1 MFQGSANVKKA
12 EHMAYIQKAGGTF
25 NASTSWDRTNYFQ
38 VVPSLIAHFNT
49 HPAVTNIDIGV
60 LDPPEAGVIGVRIHV
75 RGKPDDL
82 SVPAEIDGIPVG
94 IVRGDYRLQ

>member
-1 MFQGSANVKKA
+1 MSLQSAAWWRKA
-12 EHMAYIQKAGGTF
+12 RRAR
-25 NASTSWDRTNYFQ
+25 DRM
-38 VVPSLIAHFNT
+38 IARFGA
-49 HPAVTNIDIGV
+49 HPAVTSIDIGL

-75 RGKPDDL
+75 RGTPDDL

>member
-1 MFQGSANVKKA
+1 MNSQSAAWWRKA
-12 EHMAYIQKAGGTF
+12 RRVR
-25 NASTSWDRTNYFQ
+25 DR
-38 VVPSLIAHFNT
+38 LIAHFNT
-49 HPAVTNIDIGV
+49 HPAVTNIDIGL

-82 SVPAEIDGIPVG
+82 SVPEEIDGIPVG

>member
-1 MFQGSANVKKA
+1 MR
-12 EHMAYIQKAGGTF
+12 
-25 NASTSWDRTNYFQ
+25 DR
-38 VVPSLIAHFNT
+38 LIARLST
-49 HPAVTNIDIGV
+49 HPAVTNIDIGL

>member
-1 MFQGSANVKKA
+1 MSSQSAAWWRKA
-12 EHMAYIQKAGGTF
+12 RRVR
-25 NASTSWDRTNYFQ
+25 DR
-38 VVPSLIAHFNT
+38 LIARLST
-49 HPAVTNIDIGV
+49 HPAVANIDIGL
-60 LDPPEAGVIGVRIHV
+60 LDLPEAGVIGVRIHV